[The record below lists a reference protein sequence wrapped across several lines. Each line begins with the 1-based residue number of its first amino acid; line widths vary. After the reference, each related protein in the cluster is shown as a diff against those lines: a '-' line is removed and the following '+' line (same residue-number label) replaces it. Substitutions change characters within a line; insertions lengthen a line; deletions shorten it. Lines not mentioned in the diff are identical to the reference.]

1 LHGGQSG
8 KRSGAIPSAS
18 SHRHSPCGRRRT
30 PAARPP
36 TSGRLPLAQAR
47 MQRVGLAS
55 TFRLRRSRPIFSP
68 LPILWGGVPHHSLPP
83 SLLSWFVTPTQSSVV
98 GPGFFLRSDPP
109 RGGYP
114 PVTNLGPSAVHRG
127 MMKSHLPQCPSTAMT
142 VWRVGPDPLPGACR
156 ARSPL
161 PPSLASR
168 TGWVDSGFRRHGPP
182 LPPLRR
188 GACPRGYPPTAHAS
202 ADGHM
207 EIY

>member
-1 LHGGQSG
+1 MLLRGTLRDAIKRRLPAVAKLSVYLRSGWISLMADWGEGGELHGGQSG
-8 KRSGAIPSAS
+8 KRPGAIPSAS

-55 TFRLRRSRPIFSP
+55 TFRLRRSCPIFSS

-109 RGGYP
+109 GGGTP
-114 PVTNLGPSAVHRG
+114 RSLTWDPR
-127 MMKSHLPQCPSTAMT
+127 
-142 VWRVGPDPLPGACR
+142 RFIVG
-156 ARSPL
+156 
-161 PPSLASR
+161 
-168 TGWVDSGFRRHGPP
+168 
-182 LPPLRR
+182 
-188 GACPRGYPPTAHAS
+188 
-202 ADGHM
+202 
-207 EIY
+207 